1 MGKKIPP
8 IAEKVK
14 FWEEQDKIN
23 QAIIPRIIE
32 MNDSIKNLAT
42 QLGEVDKKIAA
53 SESRIQKNIK
63 EELAKII
70 SDLKTRIINLESNIK
85 LLNES
90 TNIYEKKLSAL
101 ELEVTAKLNSILF
114 PQKYKIIIFTAF
126 LISIVSLFISFFN

>member
-1 MGKKIPP
+1 MKNKIPS

-23 QAIIPRIIE
+23 QAVIPRIIE
-32 MNDSIKNLAT
+32 MNDSIKNLAS
-42 QLGEVDKKIAA
+42 QLGEVDKKIAM

-90 TNIYEKKLSAL
+90 INIYEKKLSAL
-101 ELEVTAKLNSILF
+101 ELGVTAKLNSILF
-114 PQKYKIIIFTAF
+114 PQKYKNIIYATF
-126 LISIVSLFISFFN
+126 LIALVSFIISFFN